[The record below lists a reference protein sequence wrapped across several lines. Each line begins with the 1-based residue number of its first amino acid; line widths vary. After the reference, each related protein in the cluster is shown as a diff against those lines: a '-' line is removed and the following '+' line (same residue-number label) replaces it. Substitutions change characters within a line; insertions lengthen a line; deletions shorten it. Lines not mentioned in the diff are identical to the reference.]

1 MTMACRMSV
10 APKCWTHPEATNHP
24 PRTDR
29 DGRLT
34 ATILPAVKHSLTGLP
49 NKKGRHMAESRRNL
63 IRDSLDLY
71 AGVSDFG
78 GDIVSHQVLE
88 VIRECISALPNE
100 LAETILRILIDED
113 EVE

>member
-24 PRTDR
+24 PRVDR

-49 NKKGRHMAESRRNL
+49 NKKGR
-63 IRDSLDLY
+63 DL
-71 AGVSDFG
+71 
-78 GDIVSHQVLE
+78 
-88 VIRECISALPNE
+88 
-100 LAETILRILIDED
+100 
-113 EVE
+113 